1 MPYIREAIIRL
12 RLNSATVMNCI
23 IKSHIKLQP
32 ITGFWQKIVV
42 KS

>member
-1 MPYIREAIIRL
+1 MSYIRKAIIRL
-12 RLNSATVMNCI
+12 RLSSATVMNRI
-23 IKSHIKLQP
+23 IKSYIKLQP